1 VTAIKTAFDPLVK
14 AVRKG
19 DMTFEGPGWLVVVPR
34 SGVILYAEKP
44 NGTAEKAVRRSMP
57 LLRFGPPG
65 VASINLEEDN
75 GDPPCP
81 TCGEFVRSAP
91 KLEKHV
97 RLHRRHGIGAVARE
111 QRRRLARSIP

>member
-14 AVRKG
+14 AIRKG
-19 DMTFEGPGWLVVVPR
+19 DMTFEGPGWLVVVPG

-44 NGTAEKAVRRSMP
+44 NGTAEKAVKRSLP

-75 GDPPCP
+75 DPPCP
-81 TCGEFVRSAP
+81 TCGEFVSSAP
-91 KLEKHV
+91 KLEKHIT
-97 RLHRRHGIGAVARE
+97 RHRRHGIGAVARE
-111 QRRRLARSIP
+111 RKHRLAGSVP